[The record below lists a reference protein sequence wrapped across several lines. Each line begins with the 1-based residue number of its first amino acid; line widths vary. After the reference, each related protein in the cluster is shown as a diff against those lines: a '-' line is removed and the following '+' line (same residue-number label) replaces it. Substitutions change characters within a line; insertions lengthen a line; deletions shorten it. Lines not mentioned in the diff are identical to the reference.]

1 MATDGDTR
9 RILLLRQPADQLD
22 QFLVNTNMAE
32 ATSPLRAEPNTVQ
45 TLKFPETVDD
55 GDYPKPRPF
64 GGMGKP
70 IDQDGYSDHFPIGMR
85 VTEAD

>member
-1 MATDGDTR
+1 MPTGRPSGVNPAGTEMAGR
-9 RILLLRQPADQLD
+9 P
-22 QFLVNTNMAE
+22 V
-32 ATSPLRAEPNTVQ
+32 
-45 TLKFPETVDD
+45 TLKFPETVDA

>member
-1 MATDGDTR
+1 MGTPDGSFYFDN
-9 RILLLRQPADQLD
+9 QPNQLD

-32 ATSPLRAEPNTVQ
+32 ATSPLRAEPDTVQ